1 MIAPFRAQVAEISRR
16 VEVTVDTVDRF
27 QGSSK
32 EIIVLSFVATGELE
46 GPLFE
51 DHRRINV
58 ALTRAKKG
66 LVLVGDRAALSS
78 EPFYERMLE
87 WADR

>member
-1 MIAPFRAQVAEISRR
+1 VIAPFRAQVAEISRR

-32 EIIVLSFVATGELE
+32 EVIIVSFVATGGLD

-51 DHRRINV
+51 DYRRINV

-66 LVLVGDRAALSS
+66 LVLVGDRDALST